1 MPESNQSIESRIQL
15 AILELENIDKPNI
28 KAFTLSRNL
37 PYQRLLARYKGRP
50 SLSNRRPNG
59 RKLDESQESALCRYI
74 DFLDSIY
81 LPPKRPAIA
90 AAANAILASCHTD
103 DSTKPPTI
111 GSHWLQRFLRRHPE
125 YLVRRQRAI
134 DIERKKCLDR
144 QVAREWFDS
153 YQETIAQYG
162 ITTDDIWNFDETGFN
177 IGVGRDQWII
187 TREPKRQISGGFS
200 TNREYAT
207 VIEAISATGA
217 TIAPVVILSA
227 KVLLLRWFDVVGDE
241 RIAVTDTGYLNH
253 LLALQWIR
261 LFDQLTKDSAKGTHR
276 MLICDQFGSHL
287 TYEFVKYCEDHKI
300 ILFFLPPHSSHLL
313 QPLDVGVFSAYKHWH
328 SEWVYDATVSG
339 YAKITKD
346 DFLGAI
352 ARIRQK
358 TFKSSTIKLGFRLT
372 GLWPINPSMVLDS
385 LVDSGRDFG
394 FNTPSPPSSAASNSQ
409 DSSDLSTPKTA
420 ERVKKLEER
429 LEDKI
434 SRMQQTPS
442 RRLLRKLA
450 KAATEFAYIASELE
464 QDIENSEYLRELRHA
479 RENRSRKAS
488 KLTGIVHSSQVD
500 RIKRIIK
507 SGEDLKALMKLRP
520 YYKREVM
527 PELKRVCKAKG
538 YLIKN

>member
-1 MPESNQSIESRIQL
+1 MPELYQSIEARIQL
-15 AILELENIDKPNI
+15 AILELENVESPNI
-28 KAFTLSRNL
+28 KAWAREHNL
-37 PYQRLLARYKGRP
+37 PYQRLLARYKGRSSRSERTP
-50 SLSNRRPNG
+50 SG
-59 RKLDESQESALCRYI
+59 RKLDESQEAALCRYI

-81 LPPKRPAIA
+81 LPPKRPVIA
-90 AAANAILASCHTD
+90 AAANAILASYHID

-111 GSHWLQRFLRRHPE
+111 GGHWLQRFLRRHPE
-125 YLVRRQRAI
+125 YLSRRQRAM
-134 DIERKKCLDR
+134 DIERKKCLDK
-144 QVAREWFDS
+144 QVAKDWFDS

-162 ITTDDIWNFDETGFN
+162 ITADDIWNFDETGFN

-207 VIEAISATGA
+207 VIEAVSATGS

-227 KVLLLRWFDVVGDE
+227 KLLLLRWFEIVGDE
-241 RIAVTDTGYLNH
+241 RIAVTETGYLNNV
-253 LLALQWIR
+253 LALQWIQ
-261 LFDQLTKDSAKGTHR
+261 LFNKLTKDSAKGTHR
-276 MLICDQFGSHL
+276 MLLCDQFGSHL
-287 TYEFVKYCEDHKI
+287 TYEFVKYCEDHNI

-339 YAKITKD
+339 YEKITKD
-346 DFLGAI
+346 DFLSAI
-352 ARIRQK
+352 AQIRQK
-358 TFKSSTIKLGFRLT
+358 TFKPSTIKLGFRLT
-372 GLWPINPSMVLDS
+372 GLWPINPSLIIDS
-385 LVDSGRDFG
+385 LVDSARDFSY
-394 FNTPSPPSSAASNSQ
+394 NTPSPPSSTASQ

-420 ERVKKLEER
+420 ERVKRLEER

-434 SRMQQTPS
+434 NRMQQPS
-442 RRLLRKLA
+442 HRLIKKLS
-450 KAATEFAYIASELE
+450 KAATEFAYLAVELK
-464 QDIENSEYLRELRHA
+464 QSIENSEYLREQRYA

-500 RIKRIIK
+500 RMKRILK
-507 SGEDLKALMKLRP
+507 RGDDLRALMKLRP

-538 YLIKN
+538 YFIKK